1 MCQKLCSSFFEV
13 GISEATELKMLHE
26 DLEMNNVSAR
36 WLPKLLNPER
46 KLWRQHV
53 CEENLGAVTD
63 DEEIFSKIIVGDDTW
78 VYYWDPPIKQESMQW
93 VLKRFPPPKKFK
105 NAAFIRKAAS

>member
-26 DLEMNNVSAR
+26 DLKMNKVSAR
-36 WLPKLLNPER
+36 WIPKLLNPER
-46 KLWRQHV
+46 KLWRQHI
-53 CEENLGAVTD
+53 CEENLRALTD
-63 DEEIFSKIIVGDDTW
+63 DEEIFSKIIYKGSST
-78 VYYWDPPIKQESMQW
+78 
-93 VLKRFPPPKKFK
+93 PKKFK